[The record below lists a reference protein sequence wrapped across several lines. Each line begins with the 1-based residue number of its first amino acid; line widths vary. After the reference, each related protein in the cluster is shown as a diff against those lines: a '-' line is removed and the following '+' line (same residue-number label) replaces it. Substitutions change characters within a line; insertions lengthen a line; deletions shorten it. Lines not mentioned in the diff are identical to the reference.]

1 VSKHVHEVTLNRRVA
16 VSTQCIAVL
25 LLSCASLVAAPIAH
39 AQSSVDAS
47 LPRLRS
53 WTLEDHELGSSSAP
67 QSAHRL
73 RVDMGIVTGTV
84 WSPEVILDA
93 AKGAAAILAQCGIK
107 VSQVQLHEFDG
118 PQRFRHLRTR
128 DSREFAQRSGLQ
140 RPAVFF
146 VDDTLQRPAFD
157 AEAIGRANSKA
168 RPEMA
173 DTVWITAAIRDLPI
187 ALAHELVHVLTDA
200 GEHSTARDNLMREDT
215 APGNTG
221 LTPAQCASIVA
232 TGQAHGLL
240 YAGNDPK
247 GRR

>member
-1 VSKHVHEVTLNRRVA
+1 VSKWVHEAKSSRH
-16 VSTQCIAVL
+16 
-25 LLSCASLVAAPIAH
+25 VAASQRCVAFFLVLSALSGSIPFAG
-39 AQSSVDAS
+39 AQSSVDAP

-53 WTLEDHELGSSSAP
+53 WTLADHEFGSFP
-67 QSAHRL
+67 PRQPAHRL
-73 RVDMGIVTGTV
+73 RLDMGFVAGTV
-84 WSPEVILDA
+84 WSPDVILDA
-93 AKGAAAILAQCGIK
+93 ARGAAAILAQCGIK

-118 PQRFRHLRTR
+118 PQRFRHLRAR

-140 RPAVFF
+140 KPAIFF

-157 AEAIGRANSKA
+157 AEAIGRANAKA

-187 ALAHELVHVLTDA
+187 ALAHELVHVLTDS
-200 GEHSTARDNLMREDT
+200 GEHSSVPNNLMREDT
-215 APGNTG
+215 APGNTE
-221 LTPAQCASIVA
+221 LTPAQCGSIVA

-240 YAGNDPK
+240 DASNNTK

>member
-1 VSKHVHEVTLNRRVA
+1 VSKHVHEAKSSRRVA
-16 VSTQCIAVL
+16 VLQRCVALLL
-25 LLSCASLVAAPIAH
+25 LLSASSVAVPFAH
-39 AQSSVDAS
+39 AQPSVDAP

-53 WTLEDHELGSSSAP
+53 WTLEDQELGSSPARQP
-67 QSAHRL
+67 AHRL
-73 RVDMGIVTGTV
+73 RLDMGIVAGTV
-84 WSPEVILDA
+84 WSPDVILDA
-93 AKGAAAILAQCGIK
+93 ARGAAAILAQCGIK

-118 PQRFRHLRTR
+118 PQRFRHLRTG

-157 AEAIGRANSKA
+157 AEAIGRANAKA

-187 ALAHELVHVLTDA
+187 ALAHELVHVLMDA

-215 APGNTG
+215 APGNTE
-221 LTPAQCASIVA
+221 LTPAQCGSIVA

-240 YAGNDPK
+240 DAGNDTK